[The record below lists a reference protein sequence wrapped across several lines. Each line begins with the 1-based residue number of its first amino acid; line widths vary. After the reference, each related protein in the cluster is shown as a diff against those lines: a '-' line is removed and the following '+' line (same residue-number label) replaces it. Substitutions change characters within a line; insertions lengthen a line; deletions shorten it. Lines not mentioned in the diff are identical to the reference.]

1 MAKPKKKRA
10 KKYDPRKHHIAYLD
24 ILDISAN
31 KGLSEAVARRIELD
45 ARIHLQAFRSAPT
58 FESWAY
64 IVGLLLMAD
73 RLSYDVEEGPEL
85 RRDFEAAWKQMDDAW
100 RIWREQKVIAT
111 ANLDFAD
118 ALLGDLVHF
127 FTHFTYKEVEAARIY
142 VSNHHLM
149 PVRRAQE
156 KGLSA

>member
-31 KGLSEAVARRIELD
+31 KGLSEAAARRIELD

-100 RIWREQKVIAT
+100 RIWREQKIIAT

-118 ALLGDLVHF
+118 ALLGDLVQF
-127 FTHFTYKEVEAARIY
+127 FTHFT
-142 VSNHHLM
+142 
-149 PVRRAQE
+149 
-156 KGLSA
+156 

>member
-31 KGLSEAVARRIELD
+31 KGLSEA
-45 ARIHLQAFRSAPT
+45 
-58 FESWAY
+58 
-64 IVGLLLMAD
+64 
-73 RLSYDVEEGPEL
+73 
-85 RRDFEAAWKQMDDAW
+85 
-100 RIWREQKVIAT
+100 
-111 ANLDFAD
+111 
-118 ALLGDLVHF
+118 
-127 FTHFTYKEVEAARIY
+127 ARIY